1 MWRIEG
7 TLTYDNMKHTTVN
20 FFTLFFDFDIMPSL
34 MLCNVQILCIFIYVL
49 HDSHT
54 HKNVLMKTHAHMY
67 AYTIPVYIRLFL
79 SLFLSFF
86 GAYVVFSLS
95 FSPIFVYL
103 FQLPLYRSILIFTKI
118 QNRNRP
124 KQSGESLKSK
134 QFRLFIL
141 VHVIVFRQCI
151 LYIQLTGIE
160 NKRVQ
165 LAIYILYCPV

>member
-7 TLTYDNMKHTTVN
+7 TLTYDNVRHRTVN
-20 FFTLFFDFDIMPSL
+20 FFTLFLDFDIMPSL

-95 FSPIFVYL
+95 FSPIFVSFSYHSIDL
-103 FQLPLYRSILIFTKI
+103 FWFFTKI

-141 VHVIVFRQCI
+141 VHVIVFQ
-151 LYIQLTGIE
+151 
-160 NKRVQ
+160 
-165 LAIYILYCPV
+165 